1 MAEVKLLDLPRV
13 YEVGEDTPER
23 YKKYE
28 GMPKLS
34 YSAYNSFNE
43 EAYKGEFFANYFLG
57 KRGDGNIFTD
67 FGGKCG
73 KLFETDTDSSD
84 LSEFDT
90 NVIKGIERPANA
102 LYEVEIVVDRGSYVI
117 QGFIDREYSDVEGNL
132 VIHDLKT
139 GSIKTKSDFYSGDD
153 YQQTTLYS
161 YQRELEGEHIA
172 YSGVI
177 LLDRKGNGQEKYPL
191 KLTGDIAYI
200 PTPYSKERAEDFLKS
215 FDKTAKKIE
224 EYHKVYKKY
233 FG

>member
-1 MAEVKLLDLPRV
+1 MAEVKMLDLPKV
-13 YEVGEDTPER
+13 YENEGGNYPQHVG
-23 YKKYE
+23 K
-28 GMPKLS
+28 PKLS

-73 KLFETDTDSSD
+73 KLFETGTDSSD
-84 LSEFDT
+84 LSEFDVS
-90 NVIKGIERPANA
+90 VIKGIERPENA

-117 QGFIDREYSDVEGNL
+117 QGFIDREYLDIESNL
-132 VIHDLKT
+132 VIDDLKT
-139 GSIKTKSDFYSGDD
+139 GAIKTKKAFYGGDE

-191 KLTGDIAYI
+191 RLTGEIENI
-200 PTPYSKERAEDFLKS
+200 PTPYSKKRAEDFLKS

-233 FG
+233 FA

>member
-1 MAEVKLLDLPRV
+1 MAEVKMLDLPKV
-13 YEVGEDTPER
+13 YENEGGKYPQHVG
-23 YKKYE
+23 K
-28 GMPKLS
+28 PKLS

-43 EAYKGEFFANYFLG
+43 DAYKGEFFANYFLG
-57 KRGDGNIFTD
+57 IRGEGNIFTD

-73 KLFETDTDSSD
+73 KLFETDTDGSD

-90 NVIKGIERPANA
+90 NVIKSIDRPENS

-117 QGFIDREYSDVEGNL
+117 QGFIDREYLDLEGNL
-132 VIHDLKT
+132 VIDDLKT
-139 GSIKTKSDFYSGDD
+139 GAIKSKKDFYGGPE
-153 YQQTTLYS
+153 YQQTTLYA

-191 KLTGDIAYI
+191 RLTGEIEYI
-200 PTPYSKERAEDFLKS
+200 STPYSKKRAEAFLKS
-215 FDKTAKKIE
+215 FDKTAKNIE
-224 EYHKVYKKY
+224 EYYKVYKKF

>member
-1 MAEVKLLDLPRV
+1 MAEVKMLDLPKV
-13 YEVGEDTPER
+13 YENEGGKYPQHVG
-23 YKKYE
+23 K
-28 GMPKLS
+28 PKLS

-43 EAYKGEFFANYFLG
+43 DAYKGEFFANYFLG
-57 KRGDGNIFTD
+57 IRGEGNIFTD

-73 KLFETDTDSSD
+73 KLFETDTDGSD

-90 NVIKGIERPANA
+90 DVIKRIGRPANS

-117 QGFIDREYSDVEGNL
+117 QGFIDREYLDAEGNL
-132 VIHDLKT
+132 VIDDLKT
-139 GSIKTKSDFYSGDD
+139 GAIKSKKDFYGGPE
-153 YQQTTLYS
+153 YQQTTLYA

-191 KLTGDIAYI
+191 RLTGEIEYI
-200 PTPYSKERAEDFLKS
+200 PTPYSKKRAETFLKS

-224 EYHKVYKKY
+224 EYHKVYKKF

>member
-1 MAEVKLLDLPRV
+1 MAEVKMLDLPKV
-13 YEVGEDTPER
+13 YENEGGKYPQHVG
-23 YKKYE
+23 K
-28 GMPKLS
+28 PKLS

-57 KRGDGNIFTD
+57 IRGEGNIFTEY
-67 FGGKCG
+67 GGKCG
-73 KLFETDTDSSD
+73 VLFETDTETSD
-84 LSEFDT
+84 LSDFDVET
-90 NVIKGIERPANA
+90 IRSIERPANA

-117 QGFIDREYSDVEGNL
+117 QGFIDREYLDIEGNL
-132 VIHDLKT
+132 VIDDLKT
-139 GSIKTKSDFYSGDD
+139 GAIKTKKAFYGGDE
-153 YQQTTLYS
+153 YQQTTLYA

-191 KLTGDIAYI
+191 RLTGDIERI
-200 PTPYSKERAEDFLKS
+200 PTPYSKKRAEAFLKS

>member
-1 MAEVKLLDLPRV
+1 MLDLPKV
-13 YEVGEDTPER
+13 YENEGGKYPQHVG
-23 YKKYE
+23 K
-28 GMPKLS
+28 PKLS

-43 EAYKGEFFANYFLG
+43 DAYKGEFFANYFLG
-57 KRGDGNIFTD
+57 IRGEGNIFTD

-90 NVIKGIERPANA
+90 NVIKSIYRPENS

-117 QGFIDREYSDVEGNL
+117 QGFIDREYLDLEGNL
-132 VIHDLKT
+132 VIDDLKT
-139 GSIKTKSDFYSGDD
+139 GAIKSKKDFYGGPE
-153 YQQTTLYS
+153 YQQTTLYA
-161 YQRELEGEHIA
+161 YQRELEGENIS

-191 KLTGDIAYI
+191 RLTGEIEYI
-200 PTPYSKERAEDFLKS
+200 STPYSKKRAEAFLKS
-215 FDKTAKKIE
+215 FDKTAKNIE
-224 EYHKVYKKY
+224 EYYKVYKKF